1 MTGRI
6 CEECGKHFIS
16 EMVMDKVE
24 NIALIL
30 AVFFLPLYALSSL
43 VQGWSCL
50 IKAPLYIWLTIA
62 AVKEIR
68 TRNVARSGEEVVF
81 GRKCPSC
88 GEKTADINSPRGE
101 QLLAYWR
108 SPDTTHVPEQTPPSE
123 EQTNSSSDQTP
134 RTAN

>member
-16 EMVMDKVE
+16 EMLMDKVE
-24 NIALIL
+24 DIALIL
-30 AVFFLPLYALSSL
+30 AVFFLPLFALSSL

-68 TRNVARSGEEVVF
+68 TRNLSGAVKRSCLDASVPRVAKKRPTLIRPAESNCLRIGD
-81 GRKCPSC
+81 RP
-88 GEKTADINSPRGE
+88 TPPM
-101 QLLAYWR
+101 QL
-108 SPDTTHVPEQTPPSE
+108 EQTPPSE
-123 EQTNSSSDQTP
+123 ELTNSSSDQAP